1 MSPKEKKQR
10 IGVSKGFFRKWH
22 RRFGLAVS
30 IFVLLLALT
39 GIMLNHYQLFSLH
52 KNKVQQLWLLD
63 WYGIRSPENIVCTKI
78 NATLLCQA
86 GKLLLLVKDEKPVII
101 EDNADRLI
109 TILGAQDRFYLV
121 TSSRIV
127 LYTMDFQRI
136 ENFEFFEET
145 AETVISATIID
156 DHLLLKTVNQTLRF
170 DPDSFQLT
178 QTQDIG
184 SSGQNQK
191 AFLPE
196 VVSDQELKRIV
207 SDTFRRQ
214 QITWLKLVQDIHSGQ
229 ILNIQGKIFNDLV
242 GLVLI
247 LLGISGFI
255 TWQRTNRRSL

>member
-1 MSPKEKKQR
+1 
-10 IGVSKGFFRKWH
+10 
-22 RRFGLAVS
+22 
-30 IFVLLLALT
+30 
-39 GIMLNHYQLFSLH
+39 
-52 KNKVQQLWLLD
+52 
-63 WYGIRSPENIVCTKI
+63 
-78 NATLLCQA
+78 
-86 GKLLLLVKDEKPVII
+86 
-101 EDNADRLI
+101 
-109 TILGAQDRFYLV
+109 
-121 TSSRIV
+121 
-127 LYTMDFQRI
+127 MDFQRI